1 MINPRLAIVALSLVI
16 GYGGI
21 TELGEHRPLMGIAL
35 LTLGL
40 FALPVI
46 RSRFPPMNWNFFAT
60 LYSSIAS
67 PLDSS
72 VSVVIAALVGY
83 LTPVLRALM
92 VVYVGGTAL
101 TTMMN
106 PTQEPLTGLL
116 RNLIRSALVFFIISS
131 AANFNQYFG
140 TLFLTTLPTEL
151 GNSISGATGAHS
163 LTGGAF
169 DDVWNRAWAAG
180 LVVYKNLPWSIKG
193 IALQFLVV
201 AYWII
206 AILAIGVGFLIYLG
220 AHVALGLV
228 VAIGPLFVTCY
239 LFPAT
244 RRFFEGWISAL
255 VSLVLTQVLTIT
267 LLVLLTNTENA
278 TITQISA
285 GSGSNEIAQVQ
296 LLLYAIVLFVMCAL
310 LASQLPGIAVG
321 IAGGVHQQVSV
332 YSQAVYGTASQIGRS
347 AAARAGST
355 VRAIGS
361 AGTARSRVFGPAGRS
376 ISGSS

>member
-1 MINPRLAIVALSLVI
+1 LV
-16 GYGGI
+16 
-21 TELGEHRPLMGIAL
+21 
-35 LTLGL
+35 
-40 FALPVI
+40 
-46 RSRFPPMNWNFFAT
+46 
-60 LYSSIAS
+60 
-67 PLDSS
+67 
-72 VSVVIAALVGY
+72 
-83 LTPVLRALM
+83 
-92 VVYVGGTAL
+92 
-101 TTMMN
+101 
-106 PTQEPLTGLL
+106 
-116 RNLIRSALVFFIISS
+116 RSALVFFIISS

-140 TLFLTTLPTEL
+140 TLFLATLPTEL
-151 GNSISGATGAHS
+151 GNSISNATGAHS

-169 DDVWNRAWAAG
+169 DDIWNRAWAAG

-201 AYWII
+201 AYWVL

-255 VSLVLTQVLTIT
+255 VSLVIVQVLSIT
-267 LLVLLTNTENA
+267 LLSLLTRTEDM
-278 TITQISA
+278 TIAQIASN
-285 GSGSNEIAQVQ
+285 GSGGNEIAQLQ
-296 LLLYAIVLFVMCAL
+296 LLLCGMMLFVICAL

-332 YSQAVYGTASQIGRS
+332 YSQAVYGTVGQMGRS

-355 VRAIGS
+355 VWAIGS
-361 AGTARSRVFGPAGRS
+361 NGTVRSRVFGPAGRS

>member
-1 MINPRLAIVALSLVI
+1 
-16 GYGGI
+16 
-21 TELGEHRPLMGIAL
+21 
-35 LTLGL
+35 
-40 FALPVI
+40 
-46 RSRFPPMNWNFFAT
+46 MNWNFFAT

-72 VSVVIAALVGY
+72 VGAVIAALTSY
-83 LTPVLRALM
+83 LTPILRVLII
-92 VVYVGGTAL
+92 VYVGGMAL
-101 TTMMN
+101 TTAVS
-106 PTQEPLTGLL
+106 PSQEPLTHLM

-131 AANFNQYFG
+131 AANFNEYFG
-140 TLFLTTLPTEL
+140 TLFLTTLPTEV
-151 GNSISGATGAHS
+151 GNAISGATGAHP

-169 DDVWNRAWAAG
+169 DDIWNRAWAAG

-201 AYWII
+201 AYWVL

-255 VSLVLTQVLTIT
+255 VSLVLVQILSIT
-267 LLVLLTNTENA
+267 LLSLLTRTESM
-278 TITQISA
+278 TIAQIASNGA
-285 GSGSNEIAQVQ
+285 GGNEIAQLQ
-296 LLLYAIVLFVMCAL
+296 LLLCGTMLFVVCAL
-310 LASQLPGIAVG
+310 LASQLPGIAIG

-332 YSQAVYGTASQIGRS
+332 YSQAIYGTAGQIGRS
-347 AAARAGST
+347 AAVKAGG
-355 VRAIGS
+355 AIGGTVQAIS
-361 AGTARSRVFGPAGRS
+361 NAGTTRSRVFGPAGRS